1 MKKILSVLLSVIM
14 IVSCLSMVVFVVNA
28 GGTENKVNDAVL
40 LTATGQGSSYIVSNA
55 GIFDA
60 DTSFTGTKTVKLVIK
75 NVASVY
81 TAYDL
86 RIQGSATGGW
96 VDPTGVVLT
105 NNSKSIAPGAVQ
117 SAKIEIPVENGMVSF
132 NGGTE
137 TRAMETLFFR
147 FNTTVAGKLVITAI
161 EDESHN
167 ANAILSTWSGTGS
180 NSTAAPA
187 STSDYKITE
196 LINPDAEGTDLSNA
210 WSTGNSGTTTMVIE
224 GNENVAA
231 QYTPDNSQY
240 GSIAYDITPVVL
252 NSEVN
257 PFTDGAMLGTYQVKF
272 RAKAEEGNSG
282 KFTVCFVSN
291 TWSDRLFGANKYSIT
306 GTNITMTDEWQTYT
320 ATVQVNQ
327 DFIDVVKHNTDCRIN
342 LRLDGS
348 GSSRAYN
355 NGNNLFG
362 YYIDDVEV
370 YYAEAIKV
378 TQTTE
383 GTAYRTNRN
392 YTEAQVDNG
401 FIHAKYY
408 VYNTNDYDVKVRL
421 YHQKVWDDLTNV
433 DSSAIA
439 KTLTIPAKSKMLF
452 DFDLPVTGEAGSYKV
467 GDAPISDLAMR
478 IQLDAG
484 FMPVGSTIFI
494 ENASENV
501 DLNKFAVNYMTPLGA
516 LNNAVEGISLKALPD
531 YPLVTPTPVPTA
543 TATPNYVGVKLVAKA
558 ASTSQIY
565 AVTRDAGVFKADA
578 TFTGTKSVTYT
589 VYNTSDEKVHVNI
602 VLSALVDGGWY
613 AQNNGKSAEFAPGEK
628 VDITATIDVTN
639 GTATI
644 KNTEVPLDKILL
656 RVNVSFKEDGA
667 DIGDSVIIAT
677 NGSDDALYGVLQ
689 TGFNVEYV
697 TELPT
702 VTVVTPTPVPTATAT
717 ATATTT
723 ATATATATA
732 TPTPTPTPIPNK
744 VVSNG
749 DAENGDTN
757 WSSIH
762 AGSVQI
768 TADPDDAN
776 NKVAYFTPTE
786 GNQYSSVAFDLGPAI
801 IKNAA
806 EGYNGG
812 GAGTYIITFRARAEE
827 GFDGTF
833 SVLLNSKAHKNKGA
847 VVKVNGDDVTLGA
860 NTYATGESI
869 TMSDEWEEFTA
880 TVVVTEEMI
889 EAIEAVKN
897 SSDGAATKAY
907 IIAFRLDGS
916 GSRAFGS
923 EQFCYYV
930 DDIAIEKEGGD
941 EEEPEKTPTG
951 IEYTAKSDIE
961 SNCLYFVGK
970 KGAFSMA
977 DVKDGE
983 LTVKFQV
990 KNSGEEAMGIK
1001 FELQALVGG
1010 KWVAPANG
1018 ELVTIDPGKTE
1029 WVEYTCEV
1037 SDDGKVEISGEDV
1050 AISELF
1056 IRFDLADGD
1065 GGAEVLEGT
1074 KFIVYASGAQYDALK
1089 AVTARPGWGS
1099 ANVYSAPAETGDVV
1113 PYVLIAMILLS
1124 ATGLVILNKKREEN

>member
-1 MKKILSVLLSVIM
+1 
-14 IVSCLSMVVFVVNA
+14 
-28 GGTENKVNDAVL
+28 
-40 LTATGQGSSYIVSNA
+40 
-55 GIFDA
+55 
-60 DTSFTGTKTVKLVIK
+60 
-75 NVASVY
+75 
-81 TAYDL
+81 
-86 RIQGSATGGW
+86 
-96 VDPTGVVLT
+96 
-105 NNSKSIAPGAVQ
+105 
-117 SAKIEIPVENGMVSF
+117 MVSF

-137 TRAMETLFFR
+137 SIAMEKLFFR

-161 EDESHN
+161 ADKGHN
-167 ANAILSTWSGTGS
+167 ATAILSAWSKTGS

-196 LINPDAEGTDLSNA
+196 LINADAEATDLSKA
-210 WSTGNSGTTTMVIE
+210 WGTGNSGITTMDID
-224 GNENVAA
+224 GTDNVVAK
-231 QYTPDNSQY
+231 YTPASSQY

-252 NSEVN
+252 NSEAN
-257 PFTDGAMLGTYQVKF
+257 PFTDGAMLGVYQVKF
-272 RAKAEEGNSG
+272 RAKAEEGKG
-282 KFTVCFVSN
+282 GAFTVCFVSN
-291 TWSDRLFGANKYSIT
+291 TWSDKLFGADKYSIS
-306 GTNITMTDEWQTYT
+306 GTNINMTDEWQTYT
-320 ATVQVNQ
+320 ATVQVKQ
-327 DFIDVVKHNTDCRIN
+327 DFIDVVKHNNDCRIN

-348 GSSRAYN
+348 GSSRAYT
-355 NGNNLFG
+355 NGNTLFS

-378 TQTTE
+378 TQTTV
-383 GTAYRTNRN
+383 GTACRTNRN

-408 VYNTNDYDVKVRL
+408 VYNTNDYDVKVHL
-421 YHQKVWDDLTNV
+421 YHQKGLSDLTNV
-433 DSSAIA
+433 DSNAIA

-452 DFDLPVTGEAGSYKV
+452 DFDLPVTGEAGSYKA
-467 GDAPISDLAMR
+467 GDALISELAMR

-501 DLNKFAVNYMTPLGA
+501 DLNKFALNYMSPLGS

-543 TATPNYVGVKLVAKA
+543 TAT
-558 ASTSQIY
+558 
-565 AVTRDAGVFKADA
+565 
-578 TFTGTKSVTYT
+578 
-589 VYNTSDEKVHVNI
+589 
-602 VLSALVDGGWY
+602 
-613 AQNNGKSAEFAPGEK
+613 
-628 VDITATIDVTN
+628 
-639 GTATI
+639 
-644 KNTEVPLDKILL
+644 
-656 RVNVSFKEDGA
+656 
-667 DIGDSVIIAT
+667 
-677 NGSDDALYGVLQ
+677 
-689 TGFNVEYV
+689 
-697 TELPT
+697 
-702 VTVVTPTPVPTATAT
+702 ATA
-717 ATATTT
+717 
-723 ATATATATA
+723 
-732 TPTPTPTPIPNK
+732 TPTPTPIPNK
-744 VVSNG
+744 VVFNG

-757 WSSIH
+757 WSNIH

-812 GAGTYIITFRARAEE
+812 GAGTYIITFRARTEE

-847 VVKVNGDDVTLGA
+847 VVKVNGDDVTLGS

-941 EEEPEKTPTG
+941 EEETEKTPTG
-951 IEYTAKSDIE
+951 IEYEAKSDIE

-970 KGAFSMA
+970 KDAFSMA

-1001 FELQALVGG
+1001 LELQALVGG

-1065 GGAEVLEGT
+1065 GGKEVLEGT

-1099 ANVYSAPAETGDVV
+1099 ANVYSAPAGTGDVV